1 MCLSKVALMKF
12 RTGFLLSVF
21 VLLAFETS
29 GSMSRAQDAADLRN
43 IFRGIGEQI
52 TGGLQGE
59 EPLGTPSAGSE
70 ADNEEITD
78 LPRSK
83 VEVKP
88 NEIRLHLND
97 GSVVTGELAVSELL
111 VTTEF
116 GPLTVPVSRIQ
127 SVRPGL
133 DSYPEL
139 SEKLTQLIQ
148 QLGDESYESREQ
160 AQKELM
166 AYGIVI
172 KNFIASMDEASDS
185 ELKRRLDAIKKA
197 IAELEDLDDEESEE
211 AIWISGDT
219 VVTDHFT
226 IVGKIQSDEFS
237 LASKY
242 GDLKIKLADVKFG
255 TRQWG
260 TRDPVSVSMSVNA
273 QNFVQRS
280 PASTKMRVQRGD
292 RVVIKVEGTLYLS
305 PWDETASPDGVAQ
318 YGTYMGKFPVGA
330 VLVRFGKGEWQMVG
344 RDQSLTADRDG
355 PIEFAVAMMDNF
367 VQNGY
372 EFPGEYKIKLRV
384 EPR

>member
-160 AQKELM
+160 AQKDLM

>member
-344 RDQSLTADRDG
+344 RDQSLTVDRDG

>member
-1 MCLSKVALMKF
+1 MKF
-12 RTGFLLSVF
+12 RTGFLICLF

-29 GSMSRAQDAADLRN
+29 GSTSLAQDEADLRN

-52 TGGLQGE
+52 AGGIQGE
-59 EPLGTPSAGSE
+59 GTSDTPASGSE
-70 ADNEEITD
+70 ADGEEITD

-139 SEKLTQLIQ
+139 SEKLTQLVQ
-148 QLGDESYESREQ
+148 QLGDENYESREL

-166 AYGIVI
+166 AYGIVL

-185 ELKRRLDAIKKA
+185 ELKRRLDTIKKA
-197 IAELEDLDDEESEE
+197 IAELEDLDDGESEE
-211 AIWISGDT
+211 PAWISGDT

-242 GDLKIKLADVKFG
+242 GDLKIKLSDVKFG

-273 QNFVQRS
+273 QNFVQRN